1 MRSYNS
7 EMPRPYLVYA
17 AWHLLWAQYWE
28 GCQSVLVPD
37 RYPTVDLAVT
47 HSLKD
52 IVDIIK

>member
-7 EMPRPYLVYA
+7 EMPRLYLVYA
-17 AWHLLWAQYWE
+17 AWHLLWAQYWD

-37 RYPTVDLAVT
+37 RYPAVDLAVT